1 MTEFIYIPC
10 TTWFALNGVAMFL
23 QKKKMGPLLFE
34 GPHLSP
40 SKLEEEFFKHM
51 SSSGNFGPLLFLR
64 KLIGNHE
71 HPRDHMI
78 TNFIKTSFCHL
89 VEL

>member
-1 MTEFIYIPC
+1 MIEFIYIPC

-23 QKKKMGPLLFE
+23 QQQKMGPLLFE

-51 SSSGNFGPLLFLR
+51 SSSGNFGPLLFLG
-64 KLIGNHE
+64 KLIGNHD

-78 TNFIKTSFCHL
+78 CFVQT
-89 VEL
+89 EY